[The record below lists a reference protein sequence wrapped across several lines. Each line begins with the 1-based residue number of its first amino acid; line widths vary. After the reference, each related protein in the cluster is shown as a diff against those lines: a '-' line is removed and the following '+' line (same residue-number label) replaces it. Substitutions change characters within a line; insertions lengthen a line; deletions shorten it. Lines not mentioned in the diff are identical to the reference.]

1 MPTVRSLLT
10 ANRQNRGTHIPT
22 ITELCHALSDRRV
35 HPSLNKRQSGKD
47 ERVVCQAHF
56 VNLEHKSLHVIHPRC
71 AHLCTAYQRGKEIED
86 FVLCELNMQICS
98 LCG

>member
-1 MPTVRSLLT
+1 MPIVRSLLT
-10 ANRQNRGTHIPT
+10 ANRQNRGTYIPT
-22 ITELCHALSDRRV
+22 ITKLRHALSDGRV
-35 HPSLNKRQSGKD
+35 STLLSKKQSGKD
-47 ERVVCQAHF
+47 ERVVCQSHF

-86 FVLCELNMQICS
+86 FVQCELNMHICS